1 MILFKA
7 CPRCSGDVDT
17 TYGDDVHCVQCGNRP
32 AVVFPG
38 PRILPI
44 GARPEAALADGDV
57 DEGMEIICP
66 SCGTVSVVELQK
78 LRPDDHTCYRCRRC
92 GHIFSPAPRS
102 YEDWPG
108 VATS

>member
-7 CPRCSGDVDT
+7 CPRCGGDLDT

-38 PRILPI
+38 PRILSGSELLMPS
-44 GARPEAALADGDV
+44 LADGDV
-57 DEGMEIICP
+57 NESGEIICP

-92 GHIFSPAPRS
+92 GHIFSPAPHGF
-102 YEDWPG
+102 EDWPAAAG
-108 VATS
+108 

>member
-7 CPRCSGDVDT
+7 CPRCGGDVDT

-38 PRILPI
+38 PRILPYTERSR
-44 GARPEAALADGDV
+44 APLVDV
-57 DEGMEIICP
+57 DVEESVGIVCP

-92 GHIFSPAPRS
+92 GHIFSPAPGAVV
-102 YEDWPG
+102 DWPG
-108 VATS
+108 IAAG

>member
-7 CPRCSGDVDT
+7 CPRCGGDVDT

-38 PRILPI
+38 PRILPDSERLKAPLV
-44 GARPEAALADGDV
+44 GSDV
-57 DEGMEIICP
+57 DESGGIVCP

-92 GHIFSPAPRS
+92 GHIFSPSPGAV
-102 YEDWPG
+102 EDWPG
-108 VATS
+108 IAAS